1 MKGHYNSRFEMDI
14 EIPYG
19 KRVLKVNINEDNVVD
34 IVYPNPI
41 KIRNEIRTIG
51 NAIERPIGSKA
62 FDEFLDD
69 DLLIIVN
76 DATRPTPTHKVLDVI
91 LDDIKD
97 NSKFLIATGS
107 HRAPTEK
114 EYNFIF
120 GDHYKEIKD
129 KIHVHDSKN
138 DEMVYLGNTKKG
150 TPIHVNKMA
159 MDVERII
166 IIGSIEP
173 HYFAGYT
180 GGRKSIL
187 PGISS
192 YETIEKNH
200 KYAVSPKAQTLT
212 LKNNPVHEDMEEA
225 AKMFERSGKE
235 IFGIMT
241 VVDLERKIY
250 SAKAGDLF
258 DSFYAI
264 LPKANDVFCVEI
276 KEKADIAVSIARSPM
291 DMNLYQSQ
299 KALDNAKYAVRDG
312 GIIILVSQC
321 TEGIGA
327 RTFVDFLSGL
337 DHPHDALNE
346 IEREFKLGYQKVA
359 KIASLSEKAEMWAVT
374 DLDDNTLKSIFIRP
388 FHNLQDAVDKAIEKK
403 GKKAKFVFLMD
414 GGNTIP
420 ICSD

>member
-1 MKGHYNSRFEMDI
+1 MKI

-19 KRVLKVNINEDNVVD
+19 KGILNVNIKEDNVVD

-41 KIRNEIRTIG
+41 KIGDELRALE
-51 NAIERPIGSKA
+51 NAIERPIGSKP
-62 FDEFLDD
+62 FNEFLDD
-69 DLLIIVN
+69 ELLIIVN
-76 DATRPTPTHKVLDVI
+76 DATRPTPTHKVLNVI
-91 LDDIKD
+91 PNDAKLKA
-97 NSKFLIATGS
+97 KFLIATGS
-107 HRAPTEK
+107 HRAPTKK

-120 GDHYKEIKD
+120 GNHYEKIRD
-129 KIHVHDSKN
+129 RIHVHDSKS
-138 DEMVYLGNTKKG
+138 DEMVYLGKTKKG

-159 MDVERII
+159 IDAEKII
-166 IIGSIEP
+166 IIGSVEP

-192 YETIEKNH
+192 YETIERNH
-200 KYAVSPKAQTLT
+200 KYAISPNAQTLT
-212 LKNNPVHEDMEEA
+212 LKNNPVHEDMEDA
-225 AKMFERSGKE
+225 AKMLERSGRE
-235 IFGIMT
+235 IFGIIT
-241 VVDLERKIY
+241 VVDLERRIY

-264 LPKANDVFCVEI
+264 LPKANEVFCVNIE
-276 KEKADIAVSIARSPM
+276 EKADIAVSIARSPM
-291 DMNLYQSQ
+291 DINLYQSQ

-312 GIIILVSQC
+312 GIIILVSKC
-321 TEGIGA
+321 SDGIGA

-374 DLDDNTLKSIFIRP
+374 DLDENILKSIFIKP
-388 FHNLQDAVDKAIEKK
+388 FNNLQNAIDKAIDKK
-403 GKKAKFVFLMD
+403 GEKAKVIFLMD

-420 ICSD
+420 ICSDQL